1 MVRMFKVGN
10 LTVAVKRGDLTK
22 ESADAICN
30 PANSLMLMGGGA
42 AGALK
47 RAGGEDVERE
57 ARKHAPVPV
66 GKAVATTAG
75 RLKVRWV
82 IHASTM
88 PGPAMRTSS
97 ENVYLATKAAL
108 ECADSLGAKSIA
120 IPGMGTGVGGV
131 SFEEAARA
139 MVKAL
144 RDFAPDSRSLKEIVL
159 CDLSDGMVNAWL
171 SVMGR

>member
-1 MVRMFKVGN
+1 MFTIGD
-10 LTVAVKRGDLTK
+10 LTVVVKRGDLTK

-30 PANSLMLMGGGA
+30 PANSLMLMDGGA

-47 RAGGEDVERE
+47 RAGGEEIERE
-57 ARKHAPVPV
+57 ARKHAPIPV
-66 GKAVATTAG
+66 GKAVVTSAG
-75 RLKVRWV
+75 RLKARWV
-82 IHASTM
+82 IHAPTM
-88 PGPAMRTSS
+88 VRPAMRIRS
-97 ENVYLATKAAL
+97 EEVYLATRAAL
-108 ECADSLGAKSIA
+108 ECADRVGASSIT